1 MKCRIAGYIK
11 HSLVNGPGIR
21 LVLFFQGCPH
31 HCKGCQNP
39 DTWDPEGGELTDTE
53 ELIDLIRSV
62 KHIQGITFS
71 GGDPLMQSDALTELA
86 SFSKNIGLDVWC
98 YTGWTI
104 EEIRSGKAGINQEA
118 LKYIDVLVD
127 GPFIEKLKDEDLELR
142 GSSNQRIIR
151 LDQTFL

>member
-1 MKCRIAGYIK
+1 
-11 HSLVNGPGIR
+11 
-21 LVLFFQGCPH
+21 
-31 HCKGCQNP
+31 
-39 DTWDPEGGELTDTE
+39 
-53 ELIDLIRSV
+53 
-62 KHIQGITFS
+62 
-71 GGDPLMQSDALTELA
+71 MQSDALTELA